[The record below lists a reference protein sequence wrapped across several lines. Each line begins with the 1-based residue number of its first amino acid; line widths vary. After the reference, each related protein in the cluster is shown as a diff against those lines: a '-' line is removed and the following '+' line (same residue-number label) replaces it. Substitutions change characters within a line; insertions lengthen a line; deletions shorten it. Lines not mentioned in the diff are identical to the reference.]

1 MKGHQREISNV
12 EWGLVIGVLLTIDLG
27 QIVLDW
33 MFIGVVLNPII
44 DAFTGMSFALY
55 LHISGQSMG
64 DPKRA
69 FSLIAT
75 FLVEMVP
82 GLDELPLWC
91 LDGIY
96 AMGLAKKDKILNA
109 VSADVNSKF
118 GKNQEKKP

>member
-1 MKGHQREISNV
+1 MKSQQREISNV
-12 EWGLVIGVLLTIDLG
+12 EWGLVIGVLFTIDLS

-55 LHISGQSMG
+55 LHINGQSMG

-75 FLVEMVP
+75 FFIEMVP

-91 LDGIY
+91 LDGFY
-96 AMGLAKKDKILNA
+96 AFSLAKKDAILNA
-109 VSADVNSKF
+109 VSTDVNSNF
-118 GKNQEKKP
+118 GKNKDSAK